1 MLYYRRKIILALLE
15 IFEGQLTAKSFQKYL
30 FLFTRNQTEKAF
42 DFVPYQY
49 GCYSFQANQDLTTLS
64 KYGYLDITEQASG
77 RHILLKQKGS
87 YLSMLNKSDRYGLA
101 QIKEQFGTLSQ
112 TELIRHTYQNY
123 PFYAINSKIAAEILN
138 AGELAKVSQQKR
150 IIPGKGLF
158 SIGYEGISLE
168 AYINKL
174 IINDVKILCDVRRNA
189 YSQKYGFSKS
199 QLKTACEGVG
209 IRYIHIPEL
218 GIQSEQRKELHSQND
233 YDLLFEQ
240 YEKSTLTNNTDAIR
254 YIRQLIKTDDRIALT
269 CFEKNPAQCHRTRII
284 NKLLEMPDADYPFK
298 LL

>member
-15 IFEGQLTAKSFQKYL
+15 IFDGQLTAKSFQKYL

-49 GCYSFQANQDLTTLS
+49 GCYSFQANQDLATLS
-64 KYGYLDITEQASG
+64 KYGYLDISEQPSG
-77 RHILLKQKGS
+77 RQIHLKQKGS

-112 TELIRHTYQNY
+112 SELIRYTYQNY
-123 PFYAINSKIAAEILN
+123 PYYAINSKIATEILN
-138 AGELAKVSQQKR
+138 EGELTKVSQQKR
-150 IIPGKGLF
+150 MIAGKGLF

-168 AYINKL
+168 TYINKL
-174 IINDVKILCDVRRNA
+174 IINDIKILCDVRRNA
-189 YSQKYGFSKS
+189 YSQKYGFSKG
-199 QLKTACEGVG
+199 QLKSACEGVG

-218 GIQSEQRKELHSQND
+218 GIESEQRKELHSQND
-233 YDLLFEQ
+233 YDMLFEQ
-240 YEKSTLTNNTDAIR
+240 YEKNTLTNNTDAIHH
-254 YIRQLIKTDDRIALT
+254 IRQLIKTDDRIALT
-269 CFEKNPAQCHRTRII
+269 CFERNPAQCHRTRII
-284 NKLLEMPDADYPFK
+284 NKLLEMPDADYPFI

>member
-123 PFYAINSKIAAEILN
+123 PFYAINSKIAADILN
-138 AGELAKVSQQKR
+138 AGELAKVSQQKK
-150 IIPGKGLF
+150 IISGKGLF

-168 AYINKL
+168 TYINKL

-189 YSQKYGFSKS
+189 YSQKYGFSKN